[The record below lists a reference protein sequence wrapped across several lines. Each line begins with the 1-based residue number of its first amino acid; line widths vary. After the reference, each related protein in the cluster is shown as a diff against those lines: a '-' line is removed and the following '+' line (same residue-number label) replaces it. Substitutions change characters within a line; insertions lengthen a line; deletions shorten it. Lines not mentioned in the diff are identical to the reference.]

1 MKIDEHDDEENEN
14 LKMITTGELDIGF
27 KNLKSPDVKVE
38 EIERAFGLNNKDR
51 REDWGKAISNTKKNG
66 YNIINH

>member
-1 MKIDEHDDEENEN
+1 MKIDEHVEEEYEN
-14 LKMITTGELDIGF
+14 PKMITTGELEIGF
-27 KNLKSPDVKVE
+27 KNLKSPDVKVD

-51 REDWGKAISNTKKNG
+51 REDWGKAISNVKKNG

>member
-51 REDWGKAISNTKKNG
+51 RED
-66 YNIINH
+66 